1 MVIETSQKRKRLNY
15 LAAFSVTAL
24 ILIIGI
30 FIGWQFTNYKFKNF
44 QYEQE
49 KLNLLIIGL
58 DLKETIINEP
68 GCDLDIDRLMED
80 KVRVGGDVGLL
91 EERLGKENKDV
102 LLKKEFYQLVEV
114 KTILLLNKISEEC
127 DLKYNIILF
136 FYSNDEG
143 DRLEYKQSQ
152 DQGYILDNLY
162 SRNKDKIAVF
172 SFDINNKNPALILF
186 RDKYNVKKAPT
197 MVINGKIYE
206 GMRGLT
212 ELESFIKK

>member
-1 MVIETSQKRKRLNY
+1 MVIETPQKRKRLNY
-15 LAAFSVTAL
+15 IAAFSVTAL

-58 DLKETIINEP
+58 DLKETITNEP

-114 KTILLLNKISEEC
+114 KTILLLDKIS
-127 DLKYNIILF
+127 
-136 FYSNDEG
+136 G
-143 DRLEYKQSQ
+143 
-152 DQGYILDNLY
+152 
-162 SRNKDKIAVF
+162 
-172 SFDINNKNPALILF
+172 
-186 RDKYNVKKAPT
+186 KYNVEKAPT
-197 MVINGKIYE
+197 MVINGNIYG